1 MFHFNKKHLE
11 DPTVPMWI
19 VMAKGNTYYVEH
31 VEANL
36 PWTTKETPD
45 NVRTK
50 GAIKFKDC
58 LVTIGDDNCAS
69 IRVLTRADEIRL
81 RNQERGIT
89 RIQIYYREKWQEML
103 DRLGIRHGPIK
114 RFSGGCG
121 SAYHVT
127 DILSK
132 EDMVMLSLG
141 VDQPNMYR
149 ILVPNENLYKMYDD
163 PHLRAILDEEDLYE
177 DDEDED
183 DLYES

>member
-1 MFHFNKKHLE
+1 
-11 DPTVPMWI
+11 
-19 VMAKGNTYYVEH
+19 MAKGQTFYVDH

-58 LVTIGDDNCAS
+58 LVIIGDDNCAV
-69 IRVLTRADEIRL
+69 IRVLTLADEVRL
-81 RNQERGIT
+81 HNQELGIT
-89 RIQIYYREKWQEML
+89 RIQLYHREKWQEML

-141 VDQPNMYR
+141 VDQTNMYR
-149 ILVPNENLYKMYDD
+149 ILVPNEALYKLYDD
-163 PHLRAILDEEDLYE
+163 PSSPVDPDDDDGLY
-177 DDEDED
+177 DDVT
-183 DLYES
+183 